1 MKIAL
6 TCPASLPATQFGG
19 ILFLGIDIA
28 RELSKKNHDVTIYTT
43 DLDFA
48 NNTKTFNKKLPRI
61 EKVNGFTIKRTH
73 VLFKIYLFFVNPGM
87 YNQIKKDKPQVIHA
101 IGIRG
106 FQTFIAAL
114 VSKYHNIP
122 LVLSDQGGLDTHPDF
137 QKKGIQNIMYRLQEP
152 MIKFIIKQ
160 AKKIIV
166 ANEYEFDIFSKY
178 CDSSKLVTIRNGIDY
193 EHLQN
198 SPFDFKAKNEIN
210 SKFILFLGRFS
221 KVKGIDILLKSFSI
235 VCMQPEFNDV
245 KLVIMGADFGYRDE
259 MLQQVKEL
267 KIAERIKII
276 EKPPRDE
283 VISAYHACE
292 FLVLPSRWEMSPLTP
307 LEAFACKKAVI
318 STRVHGIPYVIEH
331 EKTGILVEPED
342 VKGFANSISMLL
354 QDNERASKLGE
365 NGYNLVKNTCN
376 SKTMADNVLK
386 TYESLL
392 D

>member
-28 RELSKKNHDVTIYTT
+28 RELSKKNQEVTIYTT

-48 NNTKTFNKKLPRI
+48 NNTKTFSKKLPRI

-87 YNQIKKDKPQVIHA
+87 YNQIKNDKPQVIHA

-137 QKKGIQNIMYRLQEP
+137 QKKSIQNVMYRLQEP

-166 ANEYEFDIFSKY
+166 ANKYEFDIFSKY
-178 CDSSKLVTIRNGIDY
+178 CNSSKLVIIRNGIDY
-193 EHLQN
+193 EYLQN
-198 SPFDFKAKNEIN
+198 RPFDFKTKNAIN

-235 VCMQPEFNDV
+235 VCKQPEFNDV

-259 MLQQVKEL
+259 MLRQVKEL
-267 KIAERIKII
+267 KIAKRIKII
-276 EKPPRDE
+276 EKPSRDE

-307 LEAFACKKAVI
+307 LEAFACKKTVI
-318 STRVHGIPYVIEH
+318 STMTHGIPYVIEH
-331 EKTGILVEPED
+331 EVTGILVKPED
-342 VKGFANSISMLL
+342 VVGLVSSIIDLLRNKEKIIKMGEKGYEFVRN
-354 QDNERASKLGE
+354 
-365 NGYNLVKNTCN
+365 VCN
-376 SKTMADNVLK
+376 SKRMSEEVLL
-386 TYESLL
+386 TYKSLV